1 MIRMSVMILFNNL
14 QESIVFMVGA
24 VSPVKAISLNFI
36 REEIKNI

>member
-1 MIRMSVMILFNNL
+1 MLVMILLNNL

-24 VSPVKAISLNFI
+24 FSAVKAISLNFI